1 MTTADAAHFYKLG
14 FLMACADRGLGG
26 AEAERLA
33 ERVLTKQAG
42 PIGWA
47 ARRVA
52 QIPSYLLGAVGA
64 TGAAAGAG
72 LGKVVP
78 AAVGPSGG
86 ADDAAV
92 ARMKAMTAEIK
103 RRKARL
109 SAVPT
114 LFS

>member
-1 MTTADAAHFYKLG
+1 MTPADAAHFYKLG

-33 ERVLTKQAG
+33 QRVLTKQAG

-47 ARRVA
+47 ARRVS

-72 LGKVVP
+72 LGKVAP
-78 AAVGPSGG
+78 VGGVAPPG
-86 ADDAAV
+86 DDAAV
-92 ARMKAMTAEIK
+92 ARMKTLTAEIK

-109 SAVPT
+109 SAVPN